1 MGCAHLQ
8 NETET
13 WDKGG
18 AQESMGVSLAV
29 THSIGNVGPEE
40 ATSCSQARSLMEQQ
54 GHQPTHKTSD
64 AKPILSTRNTR
75 MGDEAETEVN
85 R

>member
-18 AQESMGVSLAV
+18 GQESMGVSLAV

-54 GHQPTHKTSD
+54 GHQPTHKTFHP
-64 AKPILSTRNTR
+64 KFVLSRRNVGMELR
-75 MGDEAETEVN
+75 L
-85 R
+85 